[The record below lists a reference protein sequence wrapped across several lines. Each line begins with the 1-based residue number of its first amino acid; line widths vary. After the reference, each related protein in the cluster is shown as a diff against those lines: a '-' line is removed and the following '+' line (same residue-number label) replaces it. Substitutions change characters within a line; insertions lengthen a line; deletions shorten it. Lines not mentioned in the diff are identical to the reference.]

1 MSKSSTPK
9 AAGKTGRSARRK
21 TNSKHVAGKAR
32 DTHQQVTPKVVAEK
46 ALVQRK
52 GAAKVRTEVSDT
64 RRGMAAQFE
73 EFRSQVPDTMRA
85 LAERNVAQTREVYER
100 SKLTLQ
106 SVLASWQKS
115 FGAVGQ
121 GAVAINHKII
131 DIAERNID
139 SSFGL
144 ATGLCRAK
152 TLSEVMELQA
162 AYWRKL
168 LGDAQPSSSRK
179 RRPSTY

>member
-1 MSKSSTPK
+1 MIKSSTPK
-9 AAGKTGRSARRK
+9 AAGKKGRSARRK
-21 TNSKHVAGKAR
+21 ANTKH
-32 DTHQQVTPKVVAEK
+32 VAEK

-52 GAAKVRTEVSDT
+52 GAAKLRTDEASDT

-73 EFRSQVPDTMRA
+73 EFRAQAPDTMRA
-85 LAERNVAQTREVYER
+85 LAERNVAKNREIYER

-106 SVLASWQKS
+106 SVLESWQKS

-121 GAVAINHKII
+121 GAVAINRKII

-152 TLSEVMELQA
+152 NLGEVMELQA

-168 LGDAQPSSSRK
+168 LGDAQPSSSPGRHH
-179 RRPSTY
+179 

>member
-9 AAGKTGRSARRK
+9 VASKNGRSARRK
-21 TNSKHVAGKAR
+21 ANTKHVAER
-32 DTHQQVTPKVVAEK
+32 

-52 GAAKVRTEVSDT
+52 GAAKLRTDEASDT

-73 EFRSQVPDTMRA
+73 EFRAQAPDTMRA
-85 LAERNVAQTREVYER
+85 LAERNVAQNREIYER

-106 SVLASWQKS
+106 SVLESWQKS

-121 GAVAINHKII
+121 GAVAINRKII

-152 TLSEVMELQA
+152 NLGEVMELQA

-168 LGDAQPSSSRK
+168 LGDAQRLSSRQLTLGSE
-179 RRPSTY
+179 P

>member
-9 AAGKTGRSARRK
+9 AAGKKGRSARRK
-21 TNSKHVAGKAR
+21 ANSKHVAEKAR
-32 DTHQQVTPKVVAEK
+32 DTHQQVSPKVVAEK

-52 GAAKVRTEVSDT
+52 GAAKVRSDKASDT

-73 EFRSQVPDTMRA
+73 EFRAQVPDTMRA
-85 LAERNVAQTREVYER
+85 LAERNIAQTREVYER
-100 SKLTLQ
+100 SKFTLQ
-106 SVLASWQKS
+106 SVLESWQKS
-115 FGAVGQ
+115 FGAGGQ
-121 GAVAINHKII
+121 GAVAINRKII

-152 TLSEVMELQA
+152 NLGEVMELQA
-162 AYWRKL
+162 AYWRKQFGEWPRL
-168 LGDAQPSSSRK
+168 KQ
-179 RRPSTY
+179 

>member
-9 AAGKTGRSARRK
+9 AAGNKGRSARRK
-21 TNSKHVAGKAR
+21 ANTKH
-32 DTHQQVTPKVVAEK
+32 VAEK

-52 GAAKVRTEVSDT
+52 GAAKLRTDDASDT

-73 EFRSQVPDTMRA
+73 EFRAQVPDTMRA
-85 LAERNVAQTREVYER
+85 LAERNVAQNREIYER

-106 SVLASWQKS
+106 SVLESWQKS

-121 GAVAINHKII
+121 GAVAINRKII

-144 ATGLCRAK
+144 ATGLCRAQN
-152 TLSEVMELQA
+152 LGEVMELQA

-168 LGDAQPSSSRK
+168 LGDAQRSSSRQ
-179 RRPSTY
+179 RRPNTY